1 MADPEKQ
8 PADGR
13 APDAKPR
20 WTTAEAVALLGI
32 VLPAVGYAAAYQFR
46 TGQFQTMGLPP
57 ELLSLELRDVAA
69 GCIAVSAVVAALLG
83 VSTFFGLLAS
93 AGDASDIERSLVNT
107 LAPAVPFLLLY
118 FLSGQLTMQ
127 GWVVLLV
134 AIGLLVAGE
143 FVPPLVTQRKV
154 KGLEAKLKA
163 YRKHGGT
170 DLRPTRLMR
179 LEGEARKAVFFSA
192 VAIMLV
198 NSASP
203 IGAVA
208 TRARDQY
215 AIIESNPQRVVVSS
229 FNGSLVTLTY
239 DPESRGAGS
248 PVTVL
253 KSEDATAGLYL
264 TRTGPLKFT
273 GAR

>member
-1 MADPEKQ
+1 MAEPEMR
-8 PADGR
+8 PADER
-13 APDAKPR
+13 TRDTRSR

-46 TGQFQTMGLPP
+46 QGQFKAMGLPL

-69 GCIAVSAVVAALLG
+69 GCIAVSAVVAVLLG
-83 VSTFFGLLAS
+83 FSTFFGLLAS
-93 AGDASDIERSLVNT
+93 AEDASEIERSLVNT
-107 LAPAVPFLLLY
+107 LAPTVPFVLLY
-118 FLSGQLTMQ
+118 FLAGQLTTL
-127 GWVVLLV
+127 GWVVLL
-134 AIGLLVAGE
+134 AGIGLLVAGE
-143 FVPPLVTQRKV
+143 FVPPLLTQRKV

-163 YRKHGGT
+163 YHKHGET

-179 LEGEARKAVFFSA
+179 FEGEARKAVFFGA
-192 VAIMLV
+192 AAIMLV

-203 IGAVA
+203 VGAAV

-239 DPESRGAGS
+239 DPESRAAGS